1 MECSVR
7 LEGRRRLG
15 LVTVR
20 VVAGRN
26 LPAADRNGF
35 SDPFVEVPAA
45 GAARVRTAA
54 RVRVAARVGT
64 ASPHRVPLCLWRRG
78 RLAGLGPGAWLGCGR
93 GAACPRLSLA
103 CGAHIVMTRRSAI
116 CRAAMCADRRAARA
130 SDSPAA
136 SRQATHASLSLRVSS
151 RVPSRGG
158 GRVSWVR
165 VGAGRGRTSVKMRTL
180 QPAWDESLAFQV
192 KHGLGFSSHVRHLSS
207 RTCGTRPWRSRCAL
221 LGRSP
226 RRTVASQPAARRPIP
241 PAGPVPLAGTG
252 PVCRWRVAESTA
264 RLCRPARQDGRA
276 LVSRPSRQPVHGRP
290 VGRRRGPGQLRPRGA
305 AASLRCAAQ
314 PACRHLGPAGVF
326 YLRPRRSCGKARL
339 RLRRQKTVNGRS
351 LP

>member
-93 GAACPRLSLA
+93 GAECPRLSLA

-158 GRVSWVR
+158 GRVSW
-165 VGAGRGRTSVKMRTL
+165 GRGGGGGRCG
-180 QPAWDESLAFQV
+180 W
-192 KHGLGFSSHVRHLSS
+192 VRGGGGRAS
-207 RTCGTRPWRSRCAL
+207 RCGRCSRRGTRAWRSR
-221 LGRSP
+221 
-226 RRTVASQPAARRPIP
+226 
-241 PAGPVPLAGTG
+241 
-252 PVCRWRVAESTA
+252 
-264 RLCRPARQDGRA
+264 
-276 LVSRPSRQPVHGRP
+276 
-290 VGRRRGPGQLRPRGA
+290 
-305 AASLRCAAQ
+305 
-314 PACRHLGPAGVF
+314 
-326 YLRPRRSCGKARL
+326 
-339 RLRRQKTVNGRS
+339 
-351 LP
+351 